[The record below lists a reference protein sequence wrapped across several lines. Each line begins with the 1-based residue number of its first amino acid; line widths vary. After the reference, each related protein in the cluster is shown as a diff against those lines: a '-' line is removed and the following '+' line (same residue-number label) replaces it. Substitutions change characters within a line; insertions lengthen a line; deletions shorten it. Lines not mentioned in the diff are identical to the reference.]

1 MIKYY
6 SVYVLKPL
14 TDAAQS
20 WIDEHISPDAT
31 HWGGGVAIE
40 ARYMQDILIAIST
53 KNLRKEFEVI
63 S

>member
-1 MIKYY
+1 MINYY
-6 SVYVLKPL
+6 SVYILKPL
-14 TDAAQS
+14 TDAAQN
-20 WIDEHISPDAT
+20 WIDNHISPDAT
-31 HWGGGVAIE
+31 HWEGGVAIE